1 MTGVSGSEPDR
12 TQEQVQGQ
20 AQEQPPVPAP
30 EPGGDD
36 QPLPEFRGL
45 VTLGSEDAPAC
56 SDGICF

>member
-1 MTGVSGSEPDR
+1 MRVSGSEPDR
-12 TQEQVQGQ
+12 AREQV
-20 AQEQPPVPAP
+20 PPPESVPAP
-30 EPGGDD
+30 EPSGDG

>member
-1 MTGVSGSEPDR
+1 MRVSDSDPDR
-12 TQEQVQGQ
+12 APEQ
-20 AQEQPPVPAP
+20 APVPTP

-36 QPLPEFRGL
+36 TPLPVFRGL